1 MMRRIFLIFI
11 YTSITI
17 VCNAQELNAKVTVS
31 ASQIGNSV
39 NRSAF
44 LTLQTALNNFLNT
57 RKWTKDIYAPNE
69 RIDCTFFLNLSPSDE
84 ANVYT
89 GSISIQAARPIFN
102 SSYLSPII
110 NFKDDEIIFKYVEF
124 QQLEFNENRV
134 SGNDA
139 QVSNLTAIFAYY
151 AHMIIGFDKA
161 SFALRGGEESFL
173 KAQNIV
179 NNASDGRGIK
189 GWRLFDG
196 LRNRYWLVT
205 NMLNGKFAI
214 INDVYYNYYRL
225 GMDKFYEDENTARA
239 EIMNVLNLLAV
250 FNNENPNT
258 MINQF
263 FFQGKSNELIKVFS
277 KGLPQDKAKARD
289 LLSRLD
295 ITNSNS
301 YNEQLK

>member
-1 MMRRIFLIFI
+1 MRKIFLIFI
-11 YTSITI
+11 YIAISIVT
-17 VCNAQELNAKVTVS
+17 NAQELNARVSVS
-31 ASQIGNSV
+31 ASQIGNNV

-57 RKWTKDIYAPNE
+57 RKWTKDVYAPNE

-102 SSYLSPII
+102 SAYLSPII

-151 AHMIIGFDKA
+151 AHMIIAFDKE
-161 SFALRGGEESFL
+161 SLELRGGEESFL

-179 NNASDGRGIK
+179 NNAPDGRGIK

-196 LRNRYWLVT
+196 LRNRYWLVN

-225 GMDKFYEDENTARA
+225 GMDKFYEDENVARV

-250 FNNENPNT
+250 FNNDNPNS

-263 FFQGKSNELIKVFS
+263 FFQGKSNELVKIFS
-277 KGLPQDKAKARD
+277 KALPQDRAKAMD
-289 LLSRLD
+289 LLTRLD

-301 YNEQLK
+301 YKELLK